1 MSASFIARGSAVRPL
16 VTLDLR
22 LHERAKLLYGDTLRS
37 LWSGMGRM
45 GWAWSG
51 VNVIGY
57 SLPDDDVYTRQVL
70 WELSSGYE
78 LALTD
83 PDWRIHDVNRTV
95 VVDLQPE
102 PTGQSRLL
110 ERYRFLAEELT
121 DFVFSGFGEIALAH
135 MFPDEPHGYRKSHED
150 SAP

>member
-1 MSASFIARGSAVRPL
+1 MSVFASQVASGLLGVGQAVDALFNDRTGDPLPVVGSEGAQ
-16 VTLDLR
+16 
-22 LHERAKLLYGDTLRS
+22 ERETAFG
-37 LWSGMGRM
+37 
-45 GWAWSG
+45 
-51 VNVIGY
+51 
-57 SLPDDDVYTRQVL
+57 
-70 WELSSGYE
+70 SSGYE

-102 PTGQSRLL
+102 PPGQSRLL